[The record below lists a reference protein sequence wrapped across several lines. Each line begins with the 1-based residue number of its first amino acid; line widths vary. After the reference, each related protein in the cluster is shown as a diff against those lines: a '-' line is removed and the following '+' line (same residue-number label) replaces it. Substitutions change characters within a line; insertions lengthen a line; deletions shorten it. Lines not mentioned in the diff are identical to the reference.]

1 MSIIKEAINQ
11 RRYSQTM
18 KYYSAKRNELL
29 NEHVA
34 TSMHFKI
41 IIVCETS
48 QTASQ
53 KKKKKKEYIPHD
65 SIYIE

>member
-1 MSIIKEAINQ
+1 
-11 RRYSQTM
+11 M